1 MLHSAEPPALDPIFE
16 HHGDATMALIAP
28 DALHELRYHIV
39 RTFQYLGKF
48 FSVNIRAPVIPA
60 PALNETENLTISST
74 FHASCGRRSVLVLT

>member
-39 RTFQYLGKF
+39 RTFQYLGK
-48 FSVNIRAPVIPA
+48 I
-60 PALNETENLTISST
+60 LQ
-74 FHASCGRRSVLVLT
+74 